1 MGSVAD
7 WPCQFL
13 SGVCYPHAMKTLR
26 LFALLDQ
33 LRLARHPVSAEIL
46 AQRLGV
52 SLRTIYRDMA
62 TLTQLG
68 APVRGES
75 GLGYQLE
82 KGYFLPPLR
91 FDPDEAEAIML
102 GLRLVR
108 ARGTGGLHDAAARVA
123 GKVADAMGQ
132 QRGEQFHDLP
142 LLAVSRER
150 PGEDQAAQWGDALRK
165 MIRER
170 VVVELTYSDLAENE
184 SCRRVWPL
192 GLTLFD
198 DAWLLIAWC
207 EVRSDFRHF
216 RLDRIRHL
224 SATGERFAHQKGRR
238 FQDYL
243 DRL

>member
-1 MGSVAD
+1 
-7 WPCQFL
+7 
-13 SGVCYPHAMKTLR
+13 MKTLR

-33 LRLARHPVSAEIL
+33 LRLARHPVSAELL

-62 TLTQLG
+62 TLTALG

-102 GLRLVR
+102 GLRLVK
-108 ARGTGGLHDAAARVA
+108 ARETGGLHDAAERVA
-123 GKVADAMGQ
+123 GKIADAMGDD
-132 QRGEQFHDLP
+132 RGEKFRDLP

-150 PGEDQAAQWGDALRK
+150 PADKQAAAWGDALRK
-165 MIRER
+165 MIRGR
-170 VVVELTYSDLAENE
+170 LIVELTYRDLAEEE
-184 SCRRVWPL
+184 SRRRIWPL

-198 DAWLLIAWC
+198 EAWLLTAWC
-207 EVRSDFRHF
+207 EMRDDFRNF
-216 RLDRIRHL
+216 RLDRISRL
-224 SATGERFAHQKGRR
+224 SETGERFNPQKGRR
-238 FQDYL
+238 FQDFL
-243 DRL
+243 NRF